1 MKRKE
6 DVEAPVGGTYDA
18 PLFAAANTIS
28 ASGEAAAVPTSPIN
42 TAGRFDV
49 GAAVPSSGASAP
61 GPAASPSADVAVRP
75 SKTGAAG
82 LSSSGAVAP
91 DAAVA
96 GGRTGDAGDTGDAGV
111 ARKGDGQAPGPT
123 GHHPRGMSRWP
134 AVLACPAFEGREAS
148 ADAAEGT
155 RLHALLAGW
164 LTALRGGDVEPE
176 VEVGSLSFHE
186 AGAWRAFKDIRAAV
200 LDLGLPFGDLRVETR
215 VTLFDAANRD
225 VVFGTADAL
234 LVDAERGVVHV
245 WDFKSFYNPG
255 RDYSA
260 QLLGYGLAAALA
272 SKTPIETIRWTVL
285 YGDHAESE
293 SGEASKAEAMSI
305 FQRAMAAFDNRAAH
319 VPATP
324 SQCAWCELCRHF
336 AGCQACANVAHGVQG
351 LEQVGDGKPGPGRW
365 AGLPT
370 TRKAQLLVLAEFAGK
385 WAEAVRESAKADLL
399 MGEVLED
406 PENGISYVL
415 RSTRGRLKLDCDAL
429 WAAAK
434 ERGVTKEAFK
444 ACLKPDATEAKK
456 ALRSAGLTAKA
467 ADEVLETCGSRGAG
481 SQTLVR
487 A

>member
-6 DVEAPVGGTYDA
+6 DAEAPVWGAYDA

-61 GPAASPSADVAVRP
+61 GPAASPSADVVERHD
-75 SKTGAAG
+75 KTGAAG
-82 LSSSGAVAP
+82 LSSSGSVEPGASPSSAP
-91 DAAVA
+91 EVGADAIKF
-96 GGRTGDAGDTGDAGV
+96 GGDACSSS
-111 ARKGDGQAPGPT
+111 APAPT

-164 LTALRGGDVEPE
+164 LAALRDGDVEPE
-176 VEVGSLSFHE
+176 VEVGGLSFHE
-186 AGAWRAFKDIRAAV
+186 AGAWRAFKAIRRAV
-200 LDLGLPFGDLRVETR
+200 LDLGLPFSALRVETR

-225 VVFGTADAL
+225 TVFGTADCL
-234 LVDAERGVVHV
+234 LVDGERGVVHV

-260 QLLGYGLAAALA
+260 QLLGYGLGAALA
-272 SKTPIETIRWTVL
+272 SKTPIERIRWTVL
-285 YGDHAESE
+285 YGDHEESE
-293 SGEASKAEAMSI
+293 SGEATKAEAMEV
-305 FQRAMAAFDNRAAH
+305 FQRAMAVFDNRAAH

-324 SQCAWCELCRHF
+324 AQCAWCELCRHF

-351 LEQVGDGKPGPGRW
+351 LEQVGDGKSGPGRW

-370 TRKAQLLVLAEFAGK
+370 TRKAQLLVLAEFVSK
-385 WAEAVRESAKADLL
+385 WADAVRSAAKADLL
-399 MGEVLED
+399 SGAVIAD
-406 PENGISYVL
+406 PENGIAYAL
-415 RSTRGRLKLDCDAL
+415 RETRGRLKLDVDAL

-434 ERGVTKEAFK
+434 ARGVQAADFRG
-444 ACLKPDATEAKK
+444 CLKPDGVEAKK
-456 ALRSAGLTAKA
+456 VLRAAGLTAKA
-467 ADEVLETCGSRGAG
+467 ADEVLESCGVRGAG

>member
-6 DVEAPVGGTYDA
+6 DVEAPVGPSFDE
-18 PLFAAANTIS
+18 PLFAAAVATGVAGEQRTENGEQTHDERATDVIS
-28 ASGEAAAVPTSPIN
+28 GAGAPAAEPINPNQPDNRSVGSAETSSPTGVGGPSDGQGEAQN
-42 TAGRFDV
+42 K
-49 GAAVPSSGASAP
+49 ASE
-61 GPAASPSADVAVRP
+61 
-75 SKTGAAG
+75 
-82 LSSSGAVAP
+82 
-91 DAAVA
+91 
-96 GGRTGDAGDTGDAGV
+96 
-111 ARKGDGQAPGPT
+111 GQPLEVPGPT

-164 LTALRGGDVEPE
+164 LEGLRGGDVEPE
-176 VEVGSLSFHE
+176 VEVGALSFHE
-186 AGAWRAFKDIRAAV
+186 AGAWRAFKAIRAAV
-200 LDLGLPFGDLRVETR
+200 LDLGLPFSALRVETR

-225 VVFGTADAL
+225 TVFGTADCL
-234 LVDAERGVVHV
+234 LVDGERGVVHV

-260 QLLGYGLAAALA
+260 QLLGYGLGAALA

-285 YGDHAESE
+285 YGDHDESE

-324 SQCAWCELCRHF
+324 AQCAWCELCRHF

-370 TRKAQLLVLAEFAGK
+370 TRKAQLLVIAEFASK
-385 WAEAVRESAKADLL
+385 WADAVRSAAKADLL
-399 MGEVLED
+399 AGEAIAD
-406 PENGISYVL
+406 PAHGIAFAL
-415 RSTRGRLKLDCDAL
+415 RGTRGRLKLDVDAL

-434 ERGVTKEAFK
+434 AKGVQAAAFRS
-444 ACLKPDATEAKK
+444 CLKPDGVEAKK
-456 ALRSAGLTAKA
+456 VLRAAGLTAKA
-467 ADEVLETCGSRGAG
+467 ADEVLESCGVRGAG

>member
-6 DVEAPVGGTYDA
+6 DAEAPVGGTYDA

-28 ASGEAAAVPTSPIN
+28 ASGEAAAVPTSPTN

-61 GPAASPSADVAVRP
+61 GPAASPSADVVERHD
-75 SKTGAAG
+75 KTGAAG
-82 LSSSGAVAP
+82 LSSSSPSGEGP
-91 DAAVA
+91 S
-96 GGRTGDAGDTGDAGV
+96 
-111 ARKGDGQAPGPT
+111 DGQGEAQNKASEGQPLEAPAPA

-164 LTALRGGDVEPE
+164 LEAMRAGDLEPE
-176 VEVGSLSFHE
+176 VEVGALSFHE
-186 AGAWRAFKDIRAAV
+186 AGAWRAAKVIRRAV

-225 VVFGTADAL
+225 TVFGTADCL
-234 LVDAERGVVHV
+234 LADPERGVVHV

-260 QLLGYGLAAALA
+260 QLLGYGLGAALA
-272 SKTPIETIRWTVL
+272 SKTPIERIRWTVL
-285 YGDHAESE
+285 YGDHEESE
-293 SGEASKAEAMSI
+293 SGEASKAEAMEV
-305 FQRAMAAFDNRAAH
+305 FQRAMAIFDNRVAH
-319 VPATP
+319 VPAKP
-324 SQCAWCELCRHF
+324 AQCAWCELCKHF
-336 AGCQACANVAHGVQG
+336 AGCQACAAVVKAVATTEGG
-351 LEQVGDGKPGPGRW
+351 EQQSPVAGDGRKPW
-365 AGLPT
+365 DKLAT
-370 TRKAQLLVLAEFAGK
+370 TRKAQLLVLAEFVSK
-385 WAEAVRESAKADLL
+385 WADAVRSAAKADLL
-399 MGEVLED
+399 AGVSISD
-406 PENGISYVL
+406 PENGIAYAL
-415 RSTRGRLKLDCDAL
+415 RETRGRLKLDVDAL

-434 ERGVTKEAFK
+434 AKGVQAADFRG
-444 ACLKPDATEAKK
+444 CLKPDAVEAKK
-456 ALRSAGLTAKA
+456 VLRAAGLTAKA
-467 ADEVLETCGSRGAG
+467 ADEVLESCGVRGAG